1 MGDANLPNRAKPCEK
16 CAGLRAKQAGN
27 IWVLCEKCKL
37 NSKLGDGAK
46 DSGAKSRK
54 RKKTPRPHR
63 RRRTDSTARLTEA
76 VRKLMSTRPA
86 VGESRS
92 KQSKRSAPSS
102 KSADGSVHEKPLT
115 SASDLLFLDPSE
127 VPSDRTSTPE
137 TSVPPKSA
145 TDGPPSDG
153 SGSEEESSSS
163 NPVKP

>member
-1 MGDANLPNRAKPCEK
+1 MG
-16 CAGLRAKQAGN
+16 
-27 IWVLCEKCKL
+27 
-37 NSKLGDGAK
+37 
-46 DSGAKSRK
+46 RK
-54 RKKTPRPHR
+54 FM
-63 RRRTDSTARLTEA
+63 STA
-76 VRKLMSTRPA
+76 STLPA

-145 TDGPPSDG
+145 DGSVHEKPLTSASDLLFLDPSEVPSDR
-153 SGSEEESSSS
+153 
-163 NPVKP
+163 